1 MKRDREMKCRLQIIY
16 ETHAELDN
24 KCWHQCGMRTMI
36 YYQEILDNTTPHRQL
51 ATEKFPDHRM
61 RYWLQHHQQQQQ
73 SN

>member
-1 MKRDREMKCRLQIIY
+1 MKPMQNWISIPQKSVPRY
-16 ETHAELDN
+16 